1 MRQGRSFLEIF
12 LELGNQD
19 CVCSVAAHSSNIQVK
34 ASLTKNTAQSVE
46 TNCTALT
53 MRAEI
58 KLEELP
64 EPKMPMP
71 ANIWG
76 AKKEICTEVWQDQ

>member
-1 MRQGRSFLEIF
+1 MG
-12 LELGNQD
+12 
-19 CVCSVAAHSSNIQVK
+19 SSRGVVTR
-34 ASLTKNTAQSVE
+34 LTKNTAQRVE

-53 MRAEI
+53 IRAEI
-58 KLEELP
+58 KLEEFP

-76 AKKEICTEVWQDQ
+76 AKKEICTEHQAIR